1 MICNIYCMWNVFEI
15 CYFVK
20 QTIKGSK
27 RKIENDK
34 NGEFCI
40 YNDNEYELNEDSDG
54 NLIIITTNRAII
66 DETFVDKYNSGVYSK
81 VILPNEIGEAYDCQT
96 YGVIKGS
103 RVNVEKE
110 NEEYYFVGT
119 ADCKV
124 AEALGLQRCDKY
136 YYEGKF
142 PKQDVEIIE
151 EKEKIEL

>member
-1 MICNIYCMWNVFEI
+1 MI
-15 CYFVK
+15 
-20 QTIKGSK
+20 
-27 RKIENDK
+27 K

-40 YNDNEYELNEDSDG
+40 YNGNEYELNEDTDG

-66 DETFVDKYNSGVYSK
+66 DATFVDEYSSGVYSK
-81 VILPNEIGEAYDCQT
+81 VISPNEIQEAYERRA
-96 YGVIKGS
+96 YGVIKDS

-136 YYEGKF
+136 YYEGNF

>member
-1 MICNIYCMWNVFEI
+1 MI
-15 CYFVK
+15 
-20 QTIKGSK
+20 
-27 RKIENDK
+27 K

-40 YNDNEYELNEDSDG
+40 YNDNEYELNEDNDG

-124 AEALGLQRCDKY
+124 AETLGLQRCDKY

>member
-1 MICNIYCMWNVFEI
+1 MI
-15 CYFVK
+15 
-20 QTIKGSK
+20 
-27 RKIENDK
+27 K

-40 YNDNEYELNEDSDG
+40 YNGNEYELNEDNDG
-54 NLIIITTNRAII
+54 NLIIITTNHAMS
-66 DETFVDKYNSGVYSK
+66 DATFVDEYNSGVYSK
-81 VILPNEIGEAYDCQT
+81 IISPNEIQEVYECRT
-96 YGVIKGS
+96 YGIIKS
-103 RVNVEKE
+103 IKVNVEKE

-142 PKQDVEIIE
+142 SKQDVEIIE

>member
-1 MICNIYCMWNVFEI
+1 MILRRYSQKNEKIAPQYKKYLQSCAELIRPENPPKFE
-15 CYFVK
+15 
-20 QTIKGSK
+20 
-27 RKIENDK
+27 
-34 NGEFCI
+34 
-40 YNDNEYELNEDSDG
+40 
-54 NLIIITTNRAII
+54 
-66 DETFVDKYNSGVYSK
+66 FVDSTVELELVQGTK
-81 VILPNEIGEAYDCQT
+81 NE
-96 YGVIKGS
+96 
-103 RVNVEKE
+103 EKE

>member
-1 MICNIYCMWNVFEI
+1 M
-15 CYFVK
+15 
-20 QTIKGSK
+20 
-27 RKIENDK
+27 
-34 NGEFCI
+34 
-40 YNDNEYELNEDSDG
+40 
-54 NLIIITTNRAII
+54 
-66 DETFVDKYNSGVYSK
+66 YSK
-81 VILPNEIGEAYDCQT
+81 VISPNEIQEAYERRA
-96 YGVIKGS
+96 YGVIKDS

-136 YYEGKF
+136 YYEGNF